1 MRALTRSEYEALQ
14 IADHIEIVGVTSEG
28 VHGVYA
34 EEALAAQPFV
44 VDVALW
50 LNTDEAVA
58 GDELSAT
65 IDYVSAS
72 RVVREVVETSTVL
85 LVESLTAALCEAL
98 LEIPALLAVRAT
110 VHKPRAAGDAHAAD
124 VSLTMTR
131 TR

>member
-85 LVESLTAALCEAL
+85 LVESLTAAVCEAL
-98 LEIPALLAVRAT
+98 LEIPGLLAVRAT
-110 VHKPRAAGDAHAAD
+110 LHKPRGARDAHAAD